1 MKNVISKSFEIQD
14 YMFDGTHI
22 NGFWMTLT
30 DKEKLTTEVV
40 YAPPDEGTFDTAE
53 TERII
58 REITAKCD
66 RFKSLLPKNINC
78 EVIFKDFNDLTY
90 TANQSNFEI
99 ASRKLDEIRVV
110 YRFYVEYYI

>member
-1 MKNVISKSFEIQD
+1 MISKSFEIQD

-30 DKEKLTTEVV
+30 DTEKLTTEVV
-40 YAPPDEGTFDTAE
+40 YIPLNEGTFDAAE

-58 REITAKCD
+58 REIIAKCD
-66 RFKSLLPKNINC
+66 WFKSLLPENINC
-78 EVIFKDFNDLTY
+78 EVIFKDLNDLTY
-90 TANQSNFEI
+90 TANESNFEI
-99 ASRKLDEIRVV
+99 KSKKMDEIRVV